1 MGTYVTF
8 RAKPGCEDQINEA
21 CAAMTGLASDFLV
34 FSDKII
40 RSEIE
45 FIHSPEGD
53 DQKHLRPYL
62 KTVSDWNKVFPVYEP
77 GTGNIK
83 ISALQNED
91 VSKVRQ
97 SISFLIRHRDLF
109 SEVKGLRDARYHG
122 LTPQLQVI

>member
-21 CAAMTGLASDFLV
+21 YAAMTGLASDFLV

-83 ISALQNED
+83 ISALQN
-91 VSKVRQ
+91 
-97 SISFLIRHRDLF
+97 
-109 SEVKGLRDARYHG
+109 
-122 LTPQLQVI
+122 